1 MISAMRVAVALA
13 AASLLAGGT
22 SVSIT
27 EARSA
32 LSAQQR
38 RDATAAASSDLE
50 VLQVRPNFYLIAGAG
65 GHIGVQVGDDG
76 VVVVDAGSSARAD
89 AVVAAIKKIT
99 PQPIRYVIDTSADPD
114 HVGGNEIV
122 AKAGQTLF
130 TATGSIALPG
140 DFIGGAASIL
150 SAEKVLTRMSAPT
163 GQASPY
169 PRRRCRP
176 RRSTIR
182 GSTCT

>member
-13 AASLLAGGT
+13 AAWLLAGGT

-50 VLQVRPNFYLIAGAG
+50 VLQVRENFYLIAGAG

-89 AVVAAIKKIT
+89 GAWPRQSAAE
-99 PQPIRYVIDTSADPD
+99 AC
-114 HVGGNEIV
+114 
-122 AKAGQTLF
+122 
-130 TATGSIALPG
+130 
-140 DFIGGAASIL
+140 AS
-150 SAEKVLTRMSAPT
+150 
-163 GQASPY
+163 
-169 PRRRCRP
+169 
-176 RRSTIR
+176 
-182 GSTCT
+182 